1 MTDGDACP
9 NPKGEAREPTGSGV
23 TLAERFAFMFALVVL
38 GLLARR
44 GGALTGPRNERLGQL
59 AFYVLLPALVFSS
72 THDRDLEALL
82 SVELV
87 VGLVAVIASLLA
99 LAWVANRH
107 GADDRRS
114 VALVQ
119 SYHGNLGYFGVPV
132 VAATLGASAAAT
144 ASVVLGVA
152 ALVQIPIT
160 ILVLVTINDADAAVA
175 GELRSVATNPILLTL
190 AASLAVA
197 SLDVTVPTTVDAG
210 LASLSALAL
219 PVALVAVGGSLRAT
233 GYGGSV
239 GRTGRVVALKVL
251 VMPVLAWL
259 VFTTLAVDPV
269 VRDTVVVMFGA
280 PTAVSTYVYATE
292 LGGDATFASLNVF
305 ATTLAA
311 LGTLFVFLRFLA

>member
-1 MTDGDACP
+1 M
-9 NPKGEAREPTGSGV
+9 S
-23 TLAERFAFMFALVVL
+23 LAERFAFMFALVVL

-44 GGALTGPRNERLGQL
+44 GGVLTDARNERLGQL

-72 THDRDLEALL
+72 THDRDLATLV
-82 SVELV
+82 SPELV
-87 VGLVAVIASLLA
+87 LGLVAVIGSLLA
-99 LAWVANRH
+99 LAWVANRR

-132 VAATLGASAAAT
+132 VAATLGVTAAAT
-144 ASVVLGVA
+144 ASVVLGLA
-152 ALVQIPIT
+152 SLVQIPVT

-175 GELRSVATNPILLTL
+175 GELRSVATNPVLLTL

-197 SLDVTVPTTVDAG
+197 SLDVTVPTAVDAG
-210 LASLSALAL
+210 LAPLSALAL

-233 GYGGSV
+233 GYGSSL
-239 GRTGRVVALKVL
+239 GRTGRVVALKV
-251 VMPVLAWL
+251 VAMPVLAWL
-259 VFTTLAVDPV
+259 VFTTLAVDPL
-269 VRDTVVVMFGA
+269 VRDTAVVMLGA

-311 LGTLFVFLRFLA
+311 LGTLFAFLQFLA